1 MLRITNLSKSYGRRR
16 VVINVNLVVP
26 STGIHLIRGENGTGK
41 TTLLKCLAG
50 LHRFTGEATWYKSD
64 LRDYV
69 SAVFDDSLVHE
80 RLTGLQNLSALLDIP
95 RHQAIAH
102 PIIRTFLSRELLSQ
116 RSSSY
121 SLGQRKKL
129 RLAAAFASG
138 RPCILLDEPNAGLDD
153 HGRRALRQ
161 ALESAEA
168 STCVIVSDLDYSVY
182 RDLASSTFTIHR
194 GKVRP
199 DREPEALLR

>member
-1 MLRITNLSKSYGRRR
+1 MLRITNLSKSYGLNR
-16 VVINVNLVVP
+16 VINNGNLTIP
-26 STGIHLIRGENGTGK
+26 STGLHLIRGENGSGK

-50 LHRFTGEATWYKSD
+50 LVRFKGEASWYKSD

-69 SAVFDDSLVHE
+69 STAFDDSAVHE

-95 RHQAIAH
+95 PRLVTAH
-102 PIIRTFLSRELLSQ
+102 PIIRTFLTRELLSR

-129 RLAAAFASG
+129 KLAAAFASG
-138 RPCILLDEPNAGLDD
+138 RPCILLDEPGSGLDD
-153 HGRRALRQ
+153 HGRRALRLV
-161 ALESAEA
+161 LESIEA
-168 STCVIVSDLDYSVY
+168 SKCVIVSDHDA
-182 RDLASSTFTIHR
+182 ASYQDIASTTFTIRR

-199 DREPEALLR
+199 DREAMVSLR